1 MIAGGNWGNGNYAGC
16 FSTNAAN
23 SSLTSDTLGIKIAIA
38 PTDLEKTKVRPVD
51 ANALITEL
59 VEIMGGDYDDDTI
72 RECIKIIKKSPT
84 VKKRFGKYVV
94 QKQKAER

>member
-1 MIAGGNWGNGNYAGC
+1 MIAGGNWSNGNYAGG

-23 SSLTSDTLGIKIAIA
+23 NSLPSDALGTKIAFA
-38 PTDLEKTKVRPVD
+38 PTDFKKTKVRPVD

-72 RECIKIIKKSPT
+72 CECIKIIKKSPT

-94 QKQKAER
+94 QKQKVER